1 MFITFEGPDG
11 SGKSTQI
18 RLLADQLRQAGRAVL
33 LTREIGGTPLGEQIR
48 TLVQHQDQVAIDP
61 LAEMLLIA
69 AARAQHVEQVIRP
82 HLRQS
87 TLVLSD
93 RYVDSSLVYQGYAL
107 GIGWE
112 KVCQVNEAAISGL
125 WPDLTILLMLEPE
138 EAYRRSTVGQQ
149 ADRIERRGLE
159 YYRQV
164 CAGYAHLV
172 ECFPGRVR
180 PIDAS
185 RSVAEIQHEIS
196 AIVAAHLEPSSTE
209 YCCTKGRLG

>member
-18 RLLADQLRQAGRAVL
+18 RLLADQLRQAGRIVL
-33 LTREIGGTPLGEQIR
+33 LTREIGGTPLGENIR
-48 TLVQHQDQVAIDP
+48 ALVQHQDQVAIDP

-82 HLRQS
+82 SLQQS
-87 TLVLSD
+87 QLVLSD

-107 GIGWE
+107 GVGWE
-112 KVCQVNEAAISGL
+112 KVRQVNEAAISGL

-138 EAYRRSTVGQQ
+138 EAYRRSTAGQL
-149 ADRIERRGLE
+149 ADRIESRGLA

-164 CAGYAHLV
+164 CAGYALLA
-172 ECFPGRVR
+172 ERFPERVHAV
-180 PIDAS
+180 DAS
-185 RSVAEIQHEIS
+185 RGVSVIQHEIS
-196 AIVAAHLEPSSTE
+196 AIVAAHL
-209 YCCTKGRLG
+209 R